1 MVASSGDPLLKAS
14 AVKAYRDLIFPLAT
28 LVTPNLDE
36 LRILSGMPCRN
47 LDEIKAA
54 GEMLVARH
62 GCAFLLKGGHLR
74 EKMATDILATRDGF
88 EAFVAPFRRK
98 IDAHGTGCTFSAA
111 IATFLSAGLSLSES
125 VGHAKKYITRAIE
138 EHLRWKQATA
148 LEHRTQR
155 VYLPGMD

>member
-1 MVASSGDPLLKAS
+1 
-14 AVKAYRDLIFPLAT
+14 
-28 LVTPNLDE
+28 
-36 LRILSGMPCRN
+36 MPCRD
-47 LDEIKAA
+47 LDEMKAA
-54 GEMLVARH
+54 GERLVARH

-74 EKMATDILATRDGF
+74 EKTATDILATRDGF
-88 EAFVAPFRRK
+88 EAFVAPFRQK

-138 EHLRWKQATA
+138 EHLRWKQTTA

-155 VYLPGMD
+155 VHLPGMD

>member
-1 MVASSGDPLLKAS
+1 M
-14 AVKAYRDLIFPLAT
+14 
-28 LVTPNLDE
+28 
-36 LRILSGMPCRN
+36 
-47 LDEIKAA
+47 KAA
-54 GEMLVARH
+54 GERLVARH

-88 EAFVAPFRRK
+88 EAFEAPFRRK

-138 EHLRWKQATA
+138 EHLRWKQTTA